1 MTSRI
6 EMFLSAREE
15 AARHGDRNLV
25 RSLNAD
31 LARLGYVDN
40 VVGARETAVAP
51 VLETPETPAVPPK
64 NKGGRKRL
72 PRCEHGK
79 IEGRCRQCATAES
92 GS

>member
-31 LARLGYVDN
+31 LARLGHVD
-40 VVGARETAVAP
+40 VVGARETAAAP
-51 VLETPETPAVPPK
+51 ALGTPSTATQPK
-64 NKGGRKRL
+64 SKGGRKRL
-72 PRCEHGK
+72 PRCKHDK
-79 IEGRCRQCATAES
+79 IADRCRQCAAEES
-92 GS
+92 